1 MKNALS
7 IVALLCSAML
17 AYAQEEQVKQEDYY
31 ELSLEDLMNIPIN
44 SASKKDETL
53 FDAPLS
59 SYTITKSDIEKSGA
73 TSIME
78 ALRLAPGVIVREQ
91 TNGNYDIHIRGFDNL
106 LGYSSQYSKS
116 NLTTLVMINDRPVFN
131 NNLGGTFWEALSID
145 VNDVERIEIV
155 RGPSAPLFGPNA
167 VTGVINIITKKFTEK
182 TMVNASVQ
190 YGSPATVL
198 ANATVGSKVN
208 EKFQLGASAN
218 YQKRERFDDLYFN
231 QTTGVYGPTTATA
244 QYPDQSIAMDK
255 YGVNAFASYAA
266 SEKLT
271 FDLTI
276 GAQES
281 QVQKAFIGTTS
292 GSPLTTN
299 ITRSQSANLQAKIYG
314 LSVRTSYL
322 NGKDDLNFRS
332 APNRYNQQVVDFV
345 AEYEV
350 KLNDNINVVPGIS
363 YQYVN
368 FGDADYVADGAVFL
382 AGKDVT
388 IKTSSAFIRTDIKA
402 TKNWRILAAGRAD
415 KFSAPDDIY
424 FAYEFATTYKINAK
438 NLIRAAVTQSNS
450 GSFIGN
456 NFLDLNILVPN
467 GAGPGIT
474 INYIRQGNND
484 MKLFTVN
491 MAELGFRSQLTK
503 SVQLDLDVFLQQAKN
518 MNALI
523 FRGPNGTFTGPYP
536 NVIERFEDIDT
547 KATQTG
553 ATLSLNL
560 VPNEKIQFKPFVTAQ
575 KTTLENA
582 YTAFNLSASI
592 EDRDHENTPAIY
604 GGYYFNYKASNKF
617 NINSSAYFFG
627 SQRQYDVYDINNTSA
642 AGDIKG
648 KLLLNLKVN
657 YALTSDFSVF
667 VNARNLLNADSYEF
681 YGADKTGGLY
691 MAGLSFNMN

>member
-1 MKNALS
+1 MKKVLLS
-7 IVALLCSAML
+7 TALLCSAL
-17 AYAQEEQVKQEDYY
+17 IVFAQEEKKQEDYY

-59 SYTITKSDIEKSGA
+59 SYTITKGEIEKSGA

-182 TMVNASVQ
+182 TTVNASVQ
-190 YGSPATVL
+190 YGSPATLL

-208 EKFQLGASAN
+208 EKVQIGASAN
-218 YQKRERFDDLYFN
+218 YQKRERFDDLYYN
-231 QTTGVYGPTTATA
+231 QVTGVYGPTAATA
-244 QYPDQSIAMDK
+244 QYPDQNIAMDK

-266 SEKLT
+266 SDKLS
-271 FDLTI
+271 FDLTL

-314 LSVRTSYL
+314 LNVRTSYL

-350 KLNDNINVVPGIS
+350 KVNDKINVVPGIS

-368 FGDADYVADGAVFL
+368 FGDADYLADGAVFL

-402 TKNWRILAAGRAD
+402 TENWRILAAGRAD
-415 KFSAPDDIY
+415 KFSTPDDIY

-467 GAGPGIT
+467 GAAPGIT

-491 MAELGFRSQLTK
+491 MTELGFRSQLTK
-503 SVQLDLDVFLQQAKN
+503 SIQLDLDVFLQQAKN

-553 ATLSLNL
+553 ATLSLNW
-560 VPNEKIQFKPFVTAQ
+560 VPNEKIQFKPFATVQ

-592 EDRDHENTPAIY
+592 EDRDHENTPSIY
-604 GGYYFNYKASNKF
+604 GGYYFNYKASNKI

-627 SQRQYDVYDINNTSA
+627 SQRQYDVNDIDNNSE

-648 KLLLNLKVN
+648 KLLLNLKIN

>member
-1 MKNALS
+1 MKKALS
-7 IVALLCSAML
+7 IVALLCSAVFV
-17 AYAQEEQVKQEDYY
+17 YAQEEQVKQEDYY

-190 YGSPATVL
+190 YGSPATLL

-208 EKFQLGASAN
+208 EKFQIGASAN
-218 YQKRERFDDLYFN
+218 YQKRERFDDLYYN
-231 QTTGVYGPTTATA
+231 QATGVYGPTAATV
-244 QYPDQSIAMDK
+244 QYPDQNIAMDK

-266 SEKLT
+266 SEKLS
-271 FDLTI
+271 FDLTL

-299 ITRSQSANLQAKIYG
+299 TTRSQSANLQAKIYG
-314 LSVRTSYL
+314 LNVRTSYL

-332 APNRYNQQVVDFV
+332 APNRYDQQVVDFV

-350 KLNDNINVVPGIS
+350 KVSDNINIVPGIS

-402 TKNWRILAAGRAD
+402 TKNLRIIAAGRAD
-415 KFSAPDDIY
+415 KFSLPDDVY
-424 FAYEFATTYKINAK
+424 FAYEFASTYKINSK
-438 NLIRAAVTQSNS
+438 NLIRAAITQSNS

-474 INYIRQGNND
+474 INYMRQGNND

-491 MAELGFRSQLTK
+491 MMELGYRSQLSK
-503 SVQLDLDVFLQQAKN
+503 NLQLDLDVFLQQAKN

-523 FRGPNGTFTGPYP
+523 FRGPDGTFTGTYP

-547 KATQTG
+547 KAKQTG
-553 ATLSLNL
+553 ATLSLNM
-560 VPNEKIQFKPFVTAQ
+560 VPSEKIQFKPFLTVQ
-575 KTTLENA
+575 KTTLEKA
-582 YTAFNLSASI
+582 YTGFNLSASI
-592 EDRDHENTPAIY
+592 EDRDHENTPSIY
-604 GGYYFNYKASNKF
+604 GGYYLNFKASDKL
-617 NINSSAYFFG
+617 NINSSAYLFG
-627 SQRQYDVYDINNTSA
+627 SQRQYDVTDPNNDSD
-642 AGDIKG
+642 AGNIKG
-648 KLLLNLKVN
+648 KFLMNLKVN
-657 YALTSDFSVF
+657 YALTSDLSVF
-667 VNARNLLNADSYEF
+667 LNARNLLNADSYEF

-691 MAGLSFNMN
+691 MAGLSFNLN